1 MSLEFAYPWVLLL
14 LVLVPILGIV
24 LFLPS
29 IRKKRTGT
37 FTFSR
42 ASSLKDQTRGMRRY
56 LEPIPNVLALLAVT
70 LMIIGLAR
78 PQSVEP
84 EQVEVEG
91 IDIYLALDMSGS
103 MEAIDKSRSEI
114 EDLVRKNKE
123 PDNRFESAVDVLEN
137 FVKSREYDRIGMVV
151 FAKEAFLQFPLTLDY
166 NTILEMLDR
175 LRIGDIDPQGT
186 AIGNAVG
193 RAAAGLKESDA
204 ETKIIILI
212 TDGDRRGGN
221 ISPMQAADIASDLG
235 IKVFPIL
242 VGSQGPTLVPVTR
255 RGIFGR
261 TSREYRQTQFPVNP
275 DLLKKIAEN
284 TDGEFY
290 RATDADGLEKRIHD
304 ILDRFERTRI
314 KDASNVDKTEH
325 FGPFVTWSIVLL
337 AVQALLS
344 HVVIRKFP

>member
-14 LVLVPILGIV
+14 LLVVPVLGALM
-24 LFLPS
+24 FMPS
-29 IRKKRTGT
+29 LRHKRTGT

-42 ASSLKDQTRGMRRY
+42 ASSLKGQVRGIRRY
-56 LEPIPNVLALLAVT
+56 LEPVPNVLALLAMV

-103 MEAIDKSRSEI
+103 MEAVDKSRSEVQNM
-114 EDLVRKNKE
+114 LRKNNE
-123 PDNRFESAVDVLEN
+123 PDNRFESAVEVLSD
-137 FVKSREYDRIGMVV
+137 FVRSREYDRIGMVV

-166 NTILEMLDR
+166 NTILEMLGR
-175 LRIGDIDPQGT
+175 LKIGDIDPQGT
-186 AIGNAVG
+186 AIGNAIG
-193 RAAAGLKESDA
+193 RAVAGLKESDA
-204 ETKIIILI
+204 KTKIMILI

-221 ISPMQAADIASDLG
+221 ISPMQAADIAKDLD

-242 VGSQGPTLVPVTR
+242 VGSRGPTLVPVTR
-255 RGIFGR
+255 RSLFGQ
-261 TSREYRQTQFPVNP
+261 TSREYRETKFPVNP
-275 DLLKKIAEN
+275 ELLQDIAAR

-290 RATDADGLEKRIHD
+290 RATDADGLEERIHE
-304 ILDRFERTRI
+304 ILDRFERTQI
-314 KDASNVDKTEH
+314 KDASNVDRAEH
-325 FGPFVTWSIVLL
+325 FQAFVIASMLLL

-344 HVVIRKFP
+344 HVIIRKFP